1 MKKTLLALALAGLG
15 TMAQASTL
23 VMFDDLDNYELY
35 PGYGGVVDWSSVG
48 LLWSPDFAVSGE
60 YFAHGVTIDMSFVA
74 PVVFEG
80 TYYNSWGGAFDHSY
94 NLYYQGNLVH
104 EGIPTPGEGGGDHL
118 YWIDSGYSGL
128 VDRAIFYGSA
138 DGAVIDN
145 LTYTMAPVPEPGSY
159 AMLLLGLGV
168 TGALAR
174 RQKRLASR

>member
-1 MKKTLLALALAGLG
+1 MKRTLLALALAGLG
-15 TMAQASTL
+15 TVAQAST
-23 VMFDDLDNYELY
+23 VVTFDDLDDYELY
-35 PGYGGVVDWSSVG
+35 PGYGGVVDWSSAG
-48 LLWSPDFAVSGE
+48 LHWSPDYAVSGE
-60 YFAHGVTIDMSFVA
+60 YFAHGGTIDIGFVA
-74 PVVFEG
+74 PIVFEG

-94 NLYYQGNLVH
+94 SLYYQGNLVY
-104 EGIPTPGEGGGDHL
+104 EGIPTTGEGDGYL
-118 YWIDSGYSGL
+118 YWIGSGYSGL
-128 VDRAIFYGSA
+128 VDRAVFYGSS